1 MHMCY
6 FSVMSTSSNAA
17 PARTVVLLRPSE
29 KKRLQ
34 KLARDENVS
43 ASEIVRRSIHAYQ
56 SGSSNKDEQ
65 NMRGL
70 IAEMNQAL
78 DSALASARASRKEIA
93 ENLALIKKRR
103 ESRA

>member
-6 FSVMSTSSNAA
+6 PLYMATTSHSAA
-17 PARTVVLLRPSE
+17 TRKVVLLRPSE

-56 SGSSNKDEQ
+56 SGSSGQEEQ
-65 NMRGL
+65 NLRGL

-78 DSALASARASRKEIA
+78 DAALASARASRKEIA
-93 ENLALIKKRR
+93 KNLALIKERR
-103 ESRA
+103 EKRA

>member
-1 MHMCY
+1 MP
-6 FSVMSTSSNAA
+6 TASNSA

-34 KLARDENVS
+34 KLAREEKVS

-56 SGSSNKDEQ
+56 PGSSSKEEQ

-70 IAEMNQAL
+70 IAEMDQAL
-78 DSALASARASRKEIA
+78 DAALASARASRKEIA
-93 ENLALIKKRR
+93 ENLAFIKKRR
-103 ESRA
+103 EKGA

>member
-1 MHMCY
+1 MCY
-6 FSVMSTSSNAA
+6 ALIMPTSSNSA

-29 KKRLQ
+29 KRRLQ

-43 ASEIVRRSIHAYQ
+43 ASEIVRRSIHAYR
-56 SGSSNKDEQ
+56 SGSSSKEEQ

-78 DSALASARASRKEIA
+78 DAALASARASRKEIA
-93 ENLALIKKRR
+93 ENLAMIEKRR
-103 ESRA
+103 EKRA